1 MFVLVFELVVN
12 DLFDERKNEKHQ
24 RVADQLH
31 VCTLPFGFNESYLMG
46 VSDCKVYFSPV
57 VQKPN

>member
-1 MFVLVFELVVN
+1 MICLM
-12 DLFDERKNEKHQ
+12 NEKMKNIRGLQTNYMFAHGSE
-24 RVADQLH
+24 
-31 VCTLPFGFNESYLMG
+31 PFGFNESYLMG